1 MAPSIL
7 VQIYFSL
14 LVAAVFGALY
24 LTTIAFAILH
34 LWGPPKHQYFYA
46 VALIAYLAH
55 SSIIAA
61 LRTQARHKMWLLIVL
76 AFEIDKAEAQAG
88 WEPL

>member
-1 MAPSIL
+1 MH
-7 VQIYFSL
+7 FSF

-24 LTTIAFAILH
+24 LTTIAFATLH
-34 LWGPPKHQYFYA
+34 LWRPPQHRYFHA

-61 LRTQARHKMWLLIVL
+61 LRTQARLKMWLLIVL
-76 AFEIDKAEAQAG
+76 SFEIDKAEAQAG

>member
-1 MAPSIL
+1 MH
-7 VQIYFSL
+7 FSL

-34 LWGPPKHQYFYA
+34 LWGPPQHHYFYA